1 MGNNKLENLKN
12 KILEAHRNVKD
23 TQLSSAS
30 VSVFVCEIKDF
41 SSTKT
46 IFSVELRDD
55 TRYHVYGQVLF
66 GTMDISE
73 FTRVC
78 MTEQELLDFVNT
90 LAELPSKLDKK
101 VKNFAYT
108 TVRKMI
114 EEN

>member
-1 MGNNKLENLKN
+1 MTDFENLKD
-12 KILEAHRNVKD
+12 KILEAHRNIKD

-30 VSVFVCEIKDF
+30 VSVFVCKIRDF
-41 SSTKT
+41 SFTK
-46 IFSVELRDD
+46 IVFSVELRDD

-78 MTEQELLDFVNT
+78 MTEQELLEFVDV

-101 VKNFAYT
+101 VKNFAYN
-108 TVRKMI
+108 TVRKVI

>member
-1 MGNNKLENLKN
+1 MANFENLKN
-12 KILEAHRNVKD
+12 KILEAHRNIKD
-23 TQLSSAS
+23 TQLSSAN
-30 VSVFVCEIKDF
+30 VSVFVCESRDV
-41 SSTKT
+41 SRTKI

-55 TRYHVYGQVLF
+55 TRFRVYGQVLF

-78 MTEQELLDFVNT
+78 MTEQELLDFVDT

-101 VKNFAYT
+101 VKNFTYN